1 MLVSN
6 SISEDQSESDMDQE
20 DGFCF
25 DDEIYSDSDDGDYFL
40 ADESVE
46 GTLDF
51 GSFKSCP
58 CTVVSSQAVS
68 ELDPSADLLSS
79 EVPDPSDKWEDDN
92 FGFCVFDEIL
102 QEFFD
107 QDVMFSSPIGFVGSC
122 IDIVDYV
129 EDVLRRNSSLEHL
142 LLQSHLIVIM
152 QLLFVLS

>member
-1 MLVSN
+1 MT
-6 SISEDQSESDMDQE
+6 
-20 DGFCF
+20 
-25 DDEIYSDSDDGDYFL
+25 
-40 ADESVE
+40 DESLE

-51 GSFKSCP
+51 GYFKSCP

-92 FGFCVFDEIL
+92 FGFCVFDEMPL
-102 QEFFD
+102 EFFD
-107 QDVMFSSPIGFVGSC
+107 QDVMFSCPIGFFGSS

-129 EDVLRRNSSLEHL
+129 EGDIPHL
-142 LLQSHLIVIM
+142 NTYFLQSHLIVTM